1 MMSIWDQ
8 PMKCKRCGS
17 VCTVKDCDC
26 DDSTE
31 EGDGNLGCPVPDCGG
46 CMEMVEVAKQ

>member
-1 MMSIWDQ
+1 MKSIWDVL
-8 PMKCKRCGS
+8 MKCKSCGG
-17 VCTVKDCDC
+17 VAPVRDCDC

-46 CMEMVEVAKQ
+46 CMAMDESEL